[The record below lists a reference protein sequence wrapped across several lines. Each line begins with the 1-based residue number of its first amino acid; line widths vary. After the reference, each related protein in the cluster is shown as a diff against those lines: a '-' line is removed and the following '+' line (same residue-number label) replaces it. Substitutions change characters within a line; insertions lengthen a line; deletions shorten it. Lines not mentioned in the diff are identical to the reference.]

1 MTRKKL
7 AQFGSNADYS
17 FSIVL
22 EKKKVVSRLRID
34 LLLPQDFDL
43 DRRLRNAASKQSA
56 PDTRKKKKN

>member
-22 EKKKVVSRLRID
+22 EKKWFPAYALICSYPKTSTSTEGFAIPPVNNVLRT
-34 LLLPQDFDL
+34 
-43 DRRLRNAASKQSA
+43 RG
-56 PDTRKKKKN
+56 RKKN